1 MLRCL
6 PPVTILSHLPPATSI
21 GKVGLCGSPS
31 RHSLK
36 TRPNVLSRSVSGPS
50 IVASMSVNIFAT
62 ALRNRADTSPLARIA
77 SADLPLCEQ
86 LWPSPLYAKDG
97 GWEYPSTLSELLP

>member
-6 PPVTILSHLPPATSI
+6 PPVTILSHLPPATII
-21 GKVGLCGSPS
+21 GKVGLWGSPS

-36 TRPNVLSRSVSGPS
+36 TRPNVLSRSVSVVPS
-50 IVASMSVNIFAT
+50 IVASMSPNIFAT
-62 ALRNRADTSPLARIA
+62 ALRNRADTSPLASKA

-86 LWPSPLYAKDG
+86 LWPSPLYPKDG
-97 GWEYPSTLSELLP
+97 G

>member
-6 PPVTILSHLPPATSI
+6 PPVTILSHLPPATII

-36 TRPNVLSRSVSGPS
+36 TRLNVLSRRVSVPS
-50 IVASMSVNIFAT
+50 IVASMSPSIFAT
-62 ALRNRADTSPLARIA
+62 ALRNKADTSPLASRA
-77 SADLPLCEQ
+77 SADFPLCEQ

-97 GWEYPSTLSELLP
+97 GWKYDWTWSALL